1 MIQREEFIAQIA
13 RKLGRPTPTS
23 VEPVEVSFPLYRLNS
38 QEERV
43 EEFLKMYEIMGGNGA
58 KASTSAEATA
68 IIKNWFGENPSW
80 VNSNTI
86 VTWDELPTMARACLE
101 ELKWP
106 ARTYSELPSSPEER
120 NPIMDKAELGISGAD
135 YAIVQSGSLILKS
148 NPKRGRAVSLIP
160 IRHLAFVPA
169 SVILD
174 SLDLAME
181 KLMGSETPAAIE
193 IISGPRRTSDI
204 EMDLSIGVHG
214 PVEVYTIIML
224 DQ

>member
-1 MIQREEFIAQIA
+1 MTQREEFISRIAQ
-13 RKLGRPTPTS
+13 KLGRPTPTS
-23 VEPVEVSFPLYRLNS
+23 VEPVEVSHPLYRLSS

-43 EEFLKMYEIMGGNGA
+43 DEFLKMYKTMGGNGA
-58 KASTSAEATA
+58 KAATTSEAVS

-80 VNSNTI
+80 LNNENI

-106 ARTYSELPSSPEER
+106 ARTYSQLPSNPEER
-120 NPIMDKAELGISGAD
+120 NPIMDKAQLGITGAD

-148 NPKRGRAVSLIP
+148 SPKRGRAVSLIP

-174 SLDLAME
+174 SLDLVME
-181 KLMGSETPAAIE
+181 KLMGSEVPAAIE
-193 IISGPRRTSDI
+193 IISGPSRTSDI

-214 PVEVYTIIML
+214 PVEAYAIIML